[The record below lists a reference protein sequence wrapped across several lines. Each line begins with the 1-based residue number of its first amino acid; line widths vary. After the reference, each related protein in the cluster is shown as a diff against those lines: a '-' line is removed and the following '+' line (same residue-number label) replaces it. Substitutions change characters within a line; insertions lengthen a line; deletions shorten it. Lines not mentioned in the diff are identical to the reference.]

1 MQLFDAFDYFGQRS
15 RSLVEKILLARRGEQ
30 TFKTFD
36 RTWPRLAAIELIG
49 CQPETF
55 DQTIRALGIEPV
67 RAGLR
72 LEYTFSAIQAIRRKI
87 SPPSPYATLPIV
99 GVMSGKGGC
108 SKTTFSVLLAQRLVL
123 DGRRVL
129 VIDTDPQANATSLLL
144 AVNPD
149 VCFSADD
156 TVAPFMMRRES
167 SFHQRIVETG
177 MEGLHLVPCCQ
188 GASIMDLEGIKTQG
202 ESNTDVVN
210 KFWSFRNEV
219 IRLKNHYDVIIID
232 TPPTLTYTNIRSAI
246 AANLLITPLAPSMN
260 DICSSTGFENTMRD
274 YLGSLL
280 EIKESMPQDIHA
292 RRFMVSQYDHTK
304 TSHREHAALIKKI
317 YPGTYNAPF
326 ANLTEISNA
335 GKNGNTV
342 YDERSA
348 INSSST
354 RKRALDQLDLLFTE
368 VIADIDAISNP
379 ETTIEET
386 REVAHG

>member
-15 RSLVEKILLARRGEQ
+15 RDLVEKILVARRGEQ
-30 TFKTFD
+30 TFKSFD
-36 RTWPRLAAIELIG
+36 RTWSRLAAIHLLG

-55 DQTIRALGIEPV
+55 DQTRRALHIEPV
-67 RAGLR
+67 RVGTR
-72 LEYTFSAIQAIRRKI
+72 LEYTWSSIQAIRRQI
-87 SPPSPYATLPIV
+87 SPPRQSAALPII

-123 DGRRVL
+123 DGNRVL

-149 VCFSADD
+149 VCFEADD
-156 TVAPFMMRRES
+156 TVAPFMMRREL
-167 SFHQRIVETG
+167 SFHQRIVQTG
-177 MEGLHLVPCCQ
+177 MEGLDLVPCCQ

-202 ESNTDVVN
+202 ESNIDVVN
-210 KFWSFRNEV
+210 KFWSFRNEI
-219 IRLKNHYDVIIID
+219 IRLKDRYDVVIID

-246 AANLLITPLAPSMN
+246 ASNLLITPLAPSMN

-274 YLGSLL
+274 YLRDLL
-280 EIKESMPQDIHA
+280 GIKNSMPQDIHA
-292 RRFMVSQYDHTK
+292 RRFMVSQYEHNK
-304 TSHREHAALIKKI
+304 TSHREHAKLIKTI
-317 YPGTYNAPF
+317 YPGTYDAPF

-354 RKRALDQLDLLFTE
+354 RKRALDQLDVLFSE
-368 VIADIDAISNP
+368 VIADIEAISNP
-379 ETTIEET
+379 QTTIET

>member
-1 MQLFDAFDYFGQRS
+1 MLLFDAFDYFGQRS
-15 RSLVEKILLARRGEQ
+15 RDLVEKILVARRGEQ
-30 TFKTFD
+30 TFKSFD
-36 RTWPRLAAIELIG
+36 RTWPRLAAIELLG

-55 DQTIRALGIEPV
+55 DQTRRALGVEPI
-67 RAGLR
+67 RTGLR
-72 LEYTFSAIQAIRRKI
+72 LEYTFESIQAIRREI
-87 SPPSPYATLPIV
+87 NPPGQSMALPII

-123 DGRRVL
+123 DGKRVL

-149 VCFSADD
+149 VCFDADD
-156 TVAPFMMRRES
+156 TVAPFMMRREH
-167 SFHQRIVETG
+167 SFHQRIVQTG

-202 ESNTDVVN
+202 ETNKDVVN
-210 KFWSFRNEV
+210 KFWSFRNEI
-219 IRLKNHYDVIIID
+219 IRLKDRYDVVIID

-246 AANLLITPLAPSMN
+246 AANLLITPLAPSLN

-274 YLGSLL
+274 YLRDLL
-280 EIKESMPQDIHA
+280 EIDKSMPQEIHA
-292 RRFMVSQYDHTK
+292 RRFMVSQYEHNK
-304 TSHREHAALIKKI
+304 TSHREHAAIIKTI
-317 YPGTYNAPF
+317 YPGTYNTPF

-368 VIADIDAISNP
+368 VIEDIEAISNP
-379 ETTIEET
+379 QTHIETL
-386 REVAHG
+386 EVAHG